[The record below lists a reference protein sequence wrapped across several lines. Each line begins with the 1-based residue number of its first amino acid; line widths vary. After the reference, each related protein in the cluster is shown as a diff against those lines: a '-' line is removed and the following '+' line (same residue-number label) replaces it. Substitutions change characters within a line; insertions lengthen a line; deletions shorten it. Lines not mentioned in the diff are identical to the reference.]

1 MSIEITHIRLSG
13 TVRAHEYIT
22 HLWWKGVDTGTAN
35 SITKAELVSWI
46 DNHKGDA
53 YVGSGSQ
60 RVRVYTIHPA
70 GGTPYVRTKADGMW
84 TNNLLSLPEF

>member
-1 MSIEITHIRLSG
+1 
-13 TVRAHEYIT
+13 
-22 HLWWKGVDTGTAN
+22 
-35 SITKAELVSWI
+35 VSWI

-60 RVRVYTIHPA
+60 QVRVYTVHPA
-70 GGTPYVRTKADGMW
+70 GGTPYVRTKADGVW